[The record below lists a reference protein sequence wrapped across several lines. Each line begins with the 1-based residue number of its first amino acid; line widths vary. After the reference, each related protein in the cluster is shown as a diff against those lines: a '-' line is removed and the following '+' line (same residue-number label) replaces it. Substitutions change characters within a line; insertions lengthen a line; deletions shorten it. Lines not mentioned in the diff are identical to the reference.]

1 MLLGHSNAT
10 KWVFVCLFVFVYS
23 MVLSNRSIVMY
34 LNQKCSCCV
43 FTWIR
48 IQILVSDR
56 REPQKVSGSHTVVK
70 YPVSQTAAGIFTEV

>member
-1 MLLGHSNAT
+1 
-10 KWVFVCLFVFVYS
+10 
-23 MVLSNRSIVMY
+23 MY
-34 LNQKCSCCV
+34 LNRKCSCCV

-56 REPQKVSGSHTVVK
+56 REPQKVSGSHTVLN